1 MTTPQLFR
9 LAGWSAYLSVAAMF
23 AAGIFPIISVNG
35 LVGKLEN
42 LAAITLALSMLPL
55 ALVLHQ
61 LYNKP
66 HPRIILAA
74 TLIGMIAM
82 LVAAGVKSLI
92 LIDAISPEGVA
103 DLLDDLS
110 FAVIGVW
117 LILVGCLGWFSRTPA
132 AGLAGMALIAGIGQV
147 LVTSGFLISEPP
159 PLWAL
164 AGGGVTVIAY
174 PIWAI
179 TMGRWLLRS
188 STA

>member
-23 AAGIFPIISVNG
+23 AAGIFPIISVTG

-42 LAAITLALSMLPL
+42 LAAITLALSMFPL
-55 ALVLHQ
+55 ALALHR
-61 LYNKP
+61 LYQKCWQGLNMAVA
-66 HPRIILAA
+66 LMGAA
-74 TLIGMIAM
+74 AM
-82 LVAAGVKSLI
+82 LVAAGVKSLV
-92 LIDAISPEGVA
+92 LIDAISPEDVA

-117 LILVGCLGWFSRTPA
+117 LILVGCLGWFSRTPSA
-132 AGLAGMALIAGIGQV
+132 RLAGMALIAGIGQV
-147 LVTSGFLISEPP
+147 FVTGGFLISEPP

-188 STA
+188 STV

>member
-9 LAGWSAYLSVAAMF
+9 LAGWSAYLSVAALF
-23 AAGIFPIISVNG
+23 AAGIFPIISVTG

-42 LAAITLALSMLPL
+42 LSAITLALSMFPL
-55 ALVLHQ
+55 ALALHR
-61 LYNKP
+61 LYRKCWQSLNMGAM
-66 HPRIILAA
+66 LMGAA
-74 TLIGMIAM
+74 AM
-82 LVAAGVKSLI
+82 LVAAGVKLLV
-92 LIDAISPEGVA
+92 LIDVVSA
-103 DLLDDLS
+103 DGTASLLIDLM
-110 FAVIGVW
+110 FALIGVW
-117 LILVGCLGWFSRTPA
+117 LIGVGYLGWLAKIPSANLSGVALF
-132 AGLAGMALIAGIGQV
+132 AGLGQV
-147 LVTSGFLISEPP
+147 VVTSGFLIANPP

>member
-1 MTTPQLFR
+1 MTTPQLLR

-23 AAGIFPIISVNG
+23 AAGIFPIISVTG

-42 LAAITLALSMLPL
+42 LAAITLALSMFPL
-55 ALVLHQ
+55 ALALHR
-61 LYNKP
+61 LYRKP
-66 HPRIILAA
+66 WQSLSTGALLMGVA
-74 TLIGMIAM
+74 AM
-82 LVAAGVKSLI
+82 LVAAGVKSLV
-92 LIDAISPEGVA
+92 LIDAISPEDVA

-117 LILVGCLGWFSRTPA
+117 LILVGCLGWFSRTPSA
-132 AGLAGMALIAGIGQV
+132 RLAGMALIAGIGQV
-147 LVTSGFLISEPP
+147 FVTGGFLISEPP

-188 STA
+188 STV